1 MPLKAGLSVYRNRPV
16 TENPL
21 SAALDVYL
29 NQGQKPYTEV
39 VSQLEHAL
47 QCAWL
52 AERESGDGDLVTA
65 AFFHDIGHMMQKHGQ
80 GAADRGINDKH
91 EDIARGWAAKCFNA
105 RVVQAVGLHV
115 EAKRYLCAT
124 RPDYFAT
131 LSPASV
137 KSLELQGGPMSAEEV
152 AAFEALPHYEDAVKV
167 REWDDRAKVA
177 NLETPGI
184 AHFRPMMEAALNA

>member
-1 MPLKAGLSVYRNRPV
+1 MTKNPV
-16 TENPL
+16 L
-21 SAALDVYL
+21 DALDIYQT
-29 NQGQKPYTEV
+29 QGQRPYTEV

-80 GAADRGINDKH
+80 GAADRGIDDKH
-91 EDIARGWAAKCFNA
+91 EDIARGWATRSFND
-105 RVVQAVGLHV
+105 RVAQAMGLHV
-115 EAKRYLCAT
+115 EAKRYLCAI
-124 RPDYFAT
+124 RPEYFNT

-137 KSLELQGGPMSAEEV
+137 KSLELQGGPMTADEV
-152 AAFEALPHYEDAVKV
+152 AEFEAIPHHMDAVKI

-184 AHFRPMMEAALNA
+184 EHFRPYLEASLVP